1 MRCRLVIFVIWIKNS
16 CLPYSFHYFVELE
29 LDALWFNG
37 APPIN
42 LPGEDDAF
50 LVDSIPSVSFGEPA
64 SPPPVL
70 FVLVIF
76 PPVLFWAYTL
86 DTIAGAAT
94 RLIDNNAILRATPAT
109 ILARFL
115 FICLKVNCILYN
127 YCKLLANINQ
137 LNIYYYLILP
147 SINLLFSLCIQS
159 LNEDPYLVA
168 FFGLVAS
175 SGNVED
181 FTRFSEKMIVR
192 CETISY
198 TQFFNKMATKVHG
211 PSPCHIFILFRKFL
225 VLKYDQPTSN
235 GE

>member
-1 MRCRLVIFVIWIKNS
+1 MDHVFISGIRRHITTFYYFFYLIRVQDILSFIRIRPGMRCRLVIFVIWIKNS

-29 LDALWFNG
+29 LDPLWFNG

-42 LPGEDDAF
+42 LLGEDDAF
-50 LVDSIPSVSFGEPA
+50 LVVSIPDFIASFGEA
-64 SPPPVL
+64 VSPPVL
-70 FVLVIF
+70 FTLVNAL
-76 PPVLFWAYTL
+76 PLEFWAYTL

-147 SINLLFSLCIQS
+147 SINLLFSLYIQS

-198 TQFFNKMATKVHG
+198 T
-211 PSPCHIFILFRKFL
+211 
-225 VLKYDQPTSN
+225 
-235 GE
+235 

>member
-70 FVLVIF
+70 FDLVIF

-137 LNIYYYLILP
+137 LNIVLSDSAKYK
-147 SINLLFSLCIQS
+147 SFIQS
-159 LNEDPYLVA
+159 MYSISERGSISSR
-168 FFGLVAS
+168 FFWVG
-175 SGNVED
+175 
-181 FTRFSEKMIVR
+181 
-192 CETISY
+192 C
-198 TQFFNKMATKVHG
+198 Q
-211 PSPCHIFILFRKFL
+211 FRKCRGL
-225 VLKYDQPTSN
+225 YKV
-235 GE
+235 